1 MTANLSTTGKYL
13 DALPVWARELSE
25 KYYSRSYSLFVLY
38 GNVRDLVSLRGQD
51 STMFVA
57 LDEFLFSALF
67 GQRDLILHYDR
78 GGLSFGNPASQADFR
93 RALEGYDSFHGTTYA
108 QSGVPRTPDAVLNL
122 LDNYLRL
129 RIADGKKIGLVIDFA
144 ETIAPA
150 GDVSSMAAEDS
161 NLLVILKR
169 WARNAAF
176 LNADVT
182 ICLVSENQI
191 ELNQGIVQNPGVSSI
206 AIPLPDY
213 AERLDFIR
221 GQLKDKALPA
231 GSEVSNETLATLGAG
246 LKRMQLQSLI
256 SHAVQNQQP
265 LTLKFLSERKR
276 DLIESESGGLLEF
289 VQSRFDLSFVAGNDQ
304 AKRKLQD
311 AAAAIRAG
319 NTDVLPMGYVICG
332 PVGTGKTFI
341 TTCFAGEVGIP
352 AVTLKNFRSMWQGV
366 TEGNLERVLG
376 LLKAMSPIA
385 VIVDEADA
393 QLGARSS
400 SGDSGVGNRV
410 FAQIAQ
416 FMGNTEYR
424 GKVIWFLLTCRPDL
438 LPVDLK
444 RQGRAEEHIA
454 LFYPDTPEE
463 RLALLRAVQRKVGM
477 KPFPPDVEKFFMERA
492 LSLSGADIEAVLVRS
507 HMRSSLQ
514 KKTAVDADDLKA
526 ALDDFIP
533 PYYPTE
539 IDLQNMVAVLECTS
553 KSLLPKQYRDLDRS
567 EVIRRTN
574 ELMAL
579 ARQSSGGG
587 AGGRSL
593 ARRFSPNR
601 YCPNYLFLNHDPIH
615 PERPSCG
622 REWRDR
628 LGLDERRVVP
638 PEGLRIALLTAAIEM
653 QQISPVARAVIRKP
667 LIGIGDATLVK
678 QGQPETGSL
687 AFVGHD
693 RGNQRLIDGR
703 LILPADLK
711 CGRIHI
717 PLHRVSEKM
726 SQQKKSQ
733 LSGDR
738 IVDVD
743 FQSVEVAGER
753 IRNISR
759 DHANPVNLL
768 QVLLHSRCVVCKRN
782 RHDG

>member
-1 MTANLSTTGKYL
+1 MAESSTKTGKYL
-13 DALPVWARELSE
+13 DALPAWARELSE
-25 KYYSRSYSLFVLY
+25 KYYSRSFAVFVLY
-38 GNVRDLVSLRGQD
+38 GNVRDCLPLRTQEGI
-51 STMFVA
+51 TNFVA
-57 LDEFLFSALF
+57 LEDFLSRGLF

-78 GGLSFGNPASQADFR
+78 GGLSFGTSATQADFR
-93 RALEGYDSFHGTTYA
+93 RALEGYDSFHGTNFA
-108 QSGVPRTPDAVLNL
+108 QGGLPRNPDAVLNL

-150 GDVSSMAAEDS
+150 GDVSSMSGEDRNS
-161 NLLVILKR
+161 LVILKR

-176 LNADVT
+176 LAADVT

-191 ELNQGIVQNPGVSSI
+191 ELNQGIVQHPGVASI

-221 GQLKDKALPA
+221 AQLKSRELPA
-231 GSEVSNETLATLGAG
+231 GSEVSDESLAKLGAG
-246 LKRMQLQSLI
+246 LKRVQLEGLI
-256 SHAVQNQQP
+256 SHAVENRQP
-265 LTLKFLSERKR
+265 LTLKFLSQKKKE
-276 DLIESESGGLLEF
+276 LIEAESGGLLEF

-366 TEGNLERVLG
+366 TEGNLERVLS

-393 QLGARSS
+393 QLGDRSNA
-400 SGDSGVGNRV
+400 GDSGVGNRV

-454 LFYPDTPEE
+454 LFYPETPEE
-463 RLALLRAVQRKVGM
+463 RLALLRAMQRKIGM
-477 KPFPPDVEKFFMERA
+477 KPFAMEIEKFFLDRA
-492 LSLSGADIEAVLVRS
+492 GSLSGADIEAVLVRS

-514 KKTAVDADDLKA
+514 NKAAVDAQDLEA

-539 IDLQNMVAVLECTS
+539 IDLQNLVAVLECTS
-553 KSLLPKQYRDLDRS
+553 KSLLPKQYRDLERS
-567 EVIRRTN
+567 ELIRRAN
-574 ELMAL
+574 QLL
-579 ARQSSGGG
+579 AAS
-587 AGGRSL
+587 
-593 ARRFSPNR
+593 RR
-601 YCPNYLFLNHDPIH
+601 
-615 PERPSCG
+615 
-622 REWRDR
+622 
-628 LGLDERRVVP
+628 
-638 PEGLRIALLTAAIEM
+638 
-653 QQISPVARAVIRKP
+653 ISE
-667 LIGIGDATLVK
+667 D
-678 QGQPETGSL
+678 
-687 AFVGHD
+687 
-693 RGNQRLIDGR
+693 
-703 LILPADLK
+703 
-711 CGRIHI
+711 
-717 PLHRVSEKM
+717 
-726 SQQKKSQ
+726 
-733 LSGDR
+733 
-738 IVDVD
+738 
-743 FQSVEVAGER
+743 
-753 IRNISR
+753 
-759 DHANPVNLL
+759 
-768 QVLLHSRCVVCKRN
+768 
-782 RHDG
+782 